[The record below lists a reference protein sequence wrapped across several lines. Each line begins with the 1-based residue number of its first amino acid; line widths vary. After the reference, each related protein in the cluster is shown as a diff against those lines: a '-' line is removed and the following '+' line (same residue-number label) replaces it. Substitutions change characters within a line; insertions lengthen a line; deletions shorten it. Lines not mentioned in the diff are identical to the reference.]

1 MRIAIFGGTG
11 FVGFNLIEFLS
22 EKNIKI
28 NALVRN
34 GSEHKIL
41 HNVNITNISGDIK
54 TESAIKETIKGCD
67 YVIYNI
73 GILEESP
80 KTGSTFKEMQ
90 YQGLVDVIGYCQ
102 KEEIKKFILM
112 SANGIDKNATDY
124 QRTKL
129 AAENYLMQ
137 SGFNYTIFRPSVIFG
152 DPKGRMEFATQLLKE
167 MIIPPIPA
175 VNFFSNLDPNL
186 NTVMM
191 SPVHVNDVI
200 EAIYTA
206 LNSDITNDKIYNL
219 GGPNELSWIEIINTI
234 MTVTKKKKL
243 VIPMPIIIM
252 RTVTKL
258 FSWIPFLPVTYD
270 QIIMLE
276 QGNTA
281 SPADLME
288 LIERD
293 LRHFDINNL
302 SYLTKR
308 ENT

>member
-11 FVGFNLIEFLS
+11 FVGFHLIEFLS

-28 NALVRN
+28 NALVRS

-41 HNVNITNISGDIK
+41 KNNNITNVSGDIK
-54 TESAIKETIKGCD
+54 TGSAITKTIRDCD

-73 GILEESP
+73 GILKESLE
-80 KTGSTFKEMQ
+80 TESTFKGMQ
-90 YQGLVDVIGYCQ
+90 YQGLVDVIDHCS
-102 KEEIKKFILM
+102 EMEIKKFILM
-112 SANGIDKNATDY
+112 SANGIEKNITDY

-137 SGFNYTIFRPSVIFG
+137 SGLNYTIFRPSVIFG
-152 DPKGRMEFATQLLKE
+152 NPKGRMEFATQLLNE

-175 VNFFSNLDPNL
+175 VNFFSSL
-186 NTVMM
+186 NPKLNSVMM
-191 SPVHVNDVI
+191 SPVHVNDVV

-206 LNSDITNDKIYNL
+206 LNSDITNDKTYNL
-219 GGPNELSWIEIINTI
+219 GGPNELSWIEIIKTI
-234 MTVTKKKKL
+234 MTVTKKEKL
-243 VIPMPIIIM
+243 VIPVPIIIM
-252 RTVTKL
+252 KIVTQL

-281 SPADLME
+281 SPSDLEE
-288 LIERD
+288 LIKRN
-293 LRHFDINNL
+293 LRPFDINNL
-302 SYLTKR
+302 NYLTKR

>member
-28 NALVRN
+28 NALVRS

-41 HNVNITNISGDIK
+41 KNNNITNVSGDIK
-54 TESAIKETIKGCD
+54 TGSAITKTIRDCD

-73 GILEESP
+73 GILKESLE
-80 KTGSTFKEMQ
+80 TGSTFKGMQ
-90 YQGLVDVIGYCQ
+90 YQGLVDVIDHCS
-102 KEEIKKFILM
+102 EMEIKKFILM
-112 SANGIDKNATDY
+112 SANGIEKNVTDY

-137 SGFNYTIFRPSVIFG
+137 SGLNYTIFRPSVIFG
-152 DPKGRMEFATQLLKE
+152 NPKGRMEFATQLLNE

-175 VNFFSNLDPNL
+175 VNFFSSL
-186 NTVMM
+186 NPKLNSVMM
-191 SPVHVNDVI
+191 SPVHVNDVV

-206 LNSDITNDKIYNL
+206 LNSDITNDKTYNL
-219 GGPNELSWIEIINTI
+219 GGPNELSWIEIIKTI
-234 MTVTKKKKL
+234 MTVTKKEKL

-252 RTVTKL
+252 KIVTQL

-281 SPADLME
+281 SPSDLEE
-288 LIERD
+288 LIKRN
-293 LRHFDINNL
+293 LRPFDINNL

>member
-11 FVGFNLIEFLS
+11 FVGFHLIEFLS

-28 NALVRN
+28 NALVRS

-41 HNVNITNISGDIK
+41 KNNNITNVSGDIK
-54 TESAIKETIKGCD
+54 TGSAITKTIRDCD

-73 GILEESP
+73 GILKESLE
-80 KTGSTFKEMQ
+80 TGSTFKGMQ
-90 YQGLVDVIGYCQ
+90 YQGLVDVIDHCS
-102 KEEIKKFILM
+102 EMEIKKFILM
-112 SANGIDKNATDY
+112 SANGIEKNVTDY

-137 SGFNYTIFRPSVIFG
+137 SGLNYTIFRPSVIFG
-152 DPKGRMEFATQLLKE
+152 NPKGRMEFATQLLNE

-175 VNFFSNLDPNL
+175 VNFFSSL
-186 NTVMM
+186 NPKLNSVMM
-191 SPVHVNDVI
+191 SPVHVNDVV

-206 LNSDITNDKIYNL
+206 LNSDITNDKTYNL
-219 GGPNELSWIEIINTI
+219 GGPNELSWIEIIKTI
-234 MTVTKKKKL
+234 MTVTKKEKL
-243 VIPMPIIIM
+243 VIPVPIIIM
-252 RTVTKL
+252 KIVTQL

-281 SPADLME
+281 SPSDLEE
-288 LIERD
+288 LIKRN
-293 LRHFDINNL
+293 LRPFDINNL

>member
-11 FVGFNLIEFLS
+11 FVGFHLIEFLS

-28 NALVRN
+28 NALVRS

-41 HNVNITNISGDIK
+41 KNNNITNVSGDIK
-54 TESAIKETIKGCD
+54 TGSAITKTIRDCD

-73 GILEESP
+73 GILKESLE
-80 KTGSTFKEMQ
+80 TGSTFKGMQ
-90 YQGLVDVIGYCQ
+90 YQGLVDVIDHCS
-102 KEEIKKFILM
+102 EMEIKKFILM
-112 SANGIDKNATDY
+112 SANGIEKNVTDY

-137 SGFNYTIFRPSVIFG
+137 SGLNYTIFRPSVIFG
-152 DPKGRMEFATQLLKE
+152 NPKGRMEFATQLLNE

-175 VNFFSNLDPNL
+175 VNFFSSL
-186 NTVMM
+186 NPKLNSVMM
-191 SPVHVNDVI
+191 SPVHVNDVV

-206 LNSDITNDKIYNL
+206 LNSDITNDKTYNL
-219 GGPNELSWIEIINTI
+219 GGPNELSWIEIIKTI
-234 MTVTKKKKL
+234 MTVTKKEKL

-252 RTVTKL
+252 KIVTQL
-258 FSWIPFLPVTYD
+258 FSWIPFLPVTND

-281 SPADLME
+281 SPSDLEE
-288 LIERD
+288 LIKRN
-293 LRHFDINNL
+293 LRPFDINNL

>member
-11 FVGFNLIEFLS
+11 FVGFHLIEFLS
-22 EKNIKI
+22 MKNIKI

-41 HNVNITNISGDIK
+41 QNNNITSVSGDIK
-54 TESAIKETIKGCD
+54 TESAITETIKGCD

-90 YQGLVDVIGYCQ
+90 YQGLVDVISHCSAM
-102 KEEIKKFILM
+102 EIKKFILM
-112 SANGIDKNATDY
+112 SANGIEKNITDY

-137 SGFNYTIFRPSVIFG
+137 SGLNYTIFRPSVIFG
-152 DPKGRMEFATQLLKE
+152 DPKGRMEFATQLLNE

-175 VNFFSNLDPNL
+175 VNFFSNIDPKL
-186 NTVMM
+186 NSVMM
-191 SPVHVNDVI
+191 SPVHVNDVV

-206 LNSDITNDKIYNL
+206 LNSDITNNKVYNL
-219 GGPNELSWIEIINTI
+219 GGPYELSWIEIIKTI
-234 MTVTKKKKL
+234 MTATKKEKL

-252 RTVTKL
+252 KIVTQL

-281 SPADLME
+281 SPSDLME
-288 LIERD
+288 LIERN
-293 LRHFDINNL
+293 LLPFDINNL
-302 SYLTKR
+302 NYLTKR
-308 ENT
+308 EDV

>member
-90 YQGLVDVIGYCQ
+90 YQGLVDVIGHCQ